1 MKKFALVTLI
11 GLFLLALPIHGAI
24 DLVHQFAPSNI
35 QGFHPFGDLVSDGTY
50 FYGMTNGLGPYN
62 GGTIFRIN
70 SDGSGLLILHAFPG
84 FGAGGRRPIG
94 SLLLSGTTLY
104 GMTMFGGDASEN
116 GTIFKIETAGTG
128 FTVLH
133 EFVGGADDG
142 ALPYYGTLIISGST
156 LYGMT
161 SEGGDSNN
169 GTIFKIGISGSGF
182 SLLHEFAGGADDGS
196 YPYGSLIISGSTL
209 YGMTYRGGDSDVGT
223 VFKIETNGSGFS
235 LLREFAGGADDGGWA
250 CGSLILSG
258 TTLYGMTEGGGD
270 NDYGTIFKIEID
282 GSGFS
287 LLHEFDYNDG
297 AWPQGSLLL
306 SGTTL
311 YGMTYY
317 GGDSGSGTIFKIGT
331 AGTGFTLLHG
341 FARGA
346 DDGANP
352 YGSLIISDST
362 LYGMTYYGGDSDFGT
377 IFKIGTAGSG
387 FSLLHEFAGVSGSE
401 GSFLRSTPVLS
412 GTTLYGMTSAGG
424 GIDRGTLF
432 KVETNGSGYTLLHE
446 FVGGAADGAIPY
458 YGSLVLS
465 GTTLYGMTLYG
476 GDSNFG
482 TIFKI
487 ETNGSGFTLLHE
499 FVGGAD
505 DGRNPYGSL
514 LLSGTTL
521 YGMTYRGGDSNFGTI
536 FKIEIDGNGF
546 TLLHEFAGGA
556 ADGANPYGSL
566 IISSTTLYGMTFRGG
581 DSNFGTIFKMGT
593 AGSGFTLLHEFAG
606 GAADGANPYGSL
618 IISDSI
624 LYGMTSKGGD
634 SDKGTVFKIGTTGSD
649 FTLLHEFSLGAADGS
664 VPYGNLLISDTT
676 LFGMTSQ
683 GPGSDIY
690 GTIFKIGTDG
700 AGFSLLHEFAG
711 VAANGRYPFGSP
723 IISGNTLFGTTQSGG
738 SSSGGI
744 VFSLTLPSSIS
755 VVSPNGGEIWA
766 VGSGQSITW
775 TSTGAVGNVNID
787 YSTDSG
793 GDWTPVVAGTA
804 NDGIYSWT
812 VPSTPS
818 TTCLVRIR
826 DAADNDPSDTS
837 DAVFIITV
845 SAIET
850 VSAPTTPT
858 GPTTGTI
865 STSYDFSTGGATS
878 SLGHALQY
886 KFDWD
891 DGSDSGWLAAG
902 TTQAAHS
909 WAAAGTYDVR
919 AMARCAEHTTVESIW
934 STTLSVIIADG
945 VTAGHYNSPA
955 QYKVLP
961 EVIWSSATGGGTWMS
976 NVQVTDVS
984 GGSQV

>member
-865 STSYDFSTGGATS
+865 STSYDF
-878 SLGHALQY
+878 
-886 KFDWD
+886 
-891 DGSDSGWLAAG
+891 
-902 TTQAAHS
+902 
-909 WAAAGTYDVR
+909 
-919 AMARCAEHTTVESIW
+919 
-934 STTLSVIIADG
+934 
-945 VTAGHYNSPA
+945 
-955 QYKVLP
+955 
-961 EVIWSSATGGGTWMS
+961 
-976 NVQVTDVS
+976 
-984 GGSQV
+984 